1 MWHKFSQEKST
12 INIPIPPELKN
23 ILLVIKRNGGIG
35 YLVGGIVRDFMFNK
49 IHHTNIHPKDYDV
62 EVYNILPDKL
72 VQILSKFGDVNEVGK
87 SFGVLKLSAG
97 GEEYDFSLPRID
109 SKSGSKH
116 TDFDVQVNP
125 NLTPLQ
131 AASRRDVTINSM
143 LFDPLN
149 NTLIDPYNG
158 EEDIKNKTLRHT
170 SEAFSEDPLRV
181 LRLMSIGSRFGLKIA
196 PETAELANS
205 IRHQYKH
212 LPKER
217 VEGEFKKLVQKGI
230 EPGRALDYLYQTG
243 WSENFPEVNVLRG
256 VPQEF
261 SFHPEGWGIK
271 VVSPDLLGASMAKAQ
286 SINFLTRELILNSLA
301 NPTRAKSGYI
311 TSSAKLHVKSFN
323 LLRNLKSTF
332 GTRISNFVFFPFIN
346 SPTSIAP
353 TKGFVWSRSAST
365 QNAAKVIGIVFQ
377 IPCASVLAIMQPSV
391 NHLEVINGIIQ
402 SVAIYVV
409 DVLRAEQFSTQMK
422 GHNISV
428 QKHASTDSGNGNF
441 SISPSVINPKFSI
454 VNDDIIFYFYLSGV
468 GDVDFHN
475 NNIGDVQ
482 DHYLVSLGDV
492 ATHTAHVMN
501 EAARIATENN
511 LTPEEREVLVYAAL
525 CHDFA
530 KPATT
535 KTIVKKGVPRITSHG
550 HEEAGGPMARH
561 FLESIGVNKKIIDQ
575 VVPLVENHLNHVHM
589 SHMSNPD
596 SFIRQLAER
605 LHPSNIKMLEHLIE
619 ADHSGRPPLEK
630 MLPEEAKA
638 MSERAKSHN
647 VYTEK
652 HPDLLQGRDLM
663 PYTDGK
669 GGPIIGQILKEHRND
684 ILKNKLTTRS
694 EALSWLE
701 NRMKSQASL
710 INGNDVMNILG
721 YAGPKIKET
730 LDKAWIAQKNGEFT
744 DKDSALEWLR
754 SKII

>member
-1 MWHKFSQEKST
+1 MWYKFAQEKIT
-12 INIPIPPELKN
+12 INIPIPSELKN

-181 LRLMSIGSRFGLKIA
+181 LRLMSLGSRFGLKIA
-196 PETAELANS
+196 PETAELAKS
-205 IRHQYKH
+205 IKDQYQH

-217 VEGEFKKLVQKGI
+217 VEQEFKKLVQKGV
-230 EPGRALDYLYQTG
+230 EPGKALEFLYQTG
-243 WSENFPEVNVLRG
+243 WSENFPHIHNLKGVN
-256 VPQEF
+256 QEPEW
-261 SFHPEGWGIK
+261 HPE
-271 VVSPDLLGASMAKAQ
+271 
-286 SINFLTRELILNSLA
+286 
-301 NPTRAKSGYI
+301 
-311 TSSAKLHVKSFN
+311 
-323 LLRNLKSTF
+323 
-332 GTRISNFVFFPFIN
+332 
-346 SPTSIAP
+346 
-353 TKGFVWSRSAST
+353 
-365 QNAAKVIGIVFQ
+365 
-377 IPCASVLAIMQPSV
+377 
-391 NHLEVINGIIQ
+391 
-402 SVAIYVV
+402 
-409 DVLRAEQFSTQMK
+409 
-422 GHNISV
+422 
-428 QKHASTDSGNGNF
+428 
-441 SISPSVINPKFSI
+441 
-454 VNDDIIFYFYLSGV
+454 
-468 GDVDFHN
+468 
-475 NNIGDVQ
+475 
-482 DHYLVSLGDV
+482 GDV

-530 KPATT
+530 KPSTT
-535 KTIVKKGVPRITSHG
+535 KVINKKGIDRITSHG

-589 SHMSNPD
+589 SNMNNPD

-630 MLPEEAKA
+630 MLPEEAQA

-744 DKDSALEWLR
+744 DRDSALEWLR
-754 SKII
+754 SNED

>member
-1 MWHKFSQEKST
+1 MWYKFSQEIKKLP
-12 INIPIPPELKN
+12 INLPDYMVNGIMPEIEK
-23 ILLVIKRNGGIG
+23 IGGRALV
-35 YLVGGIVRDFMFNK
+35 VGGAVRDALMGMS
-49 IHHTNIHPKDYDV
+49 PKDIDV
-62 EVYNILPDKL
+62 EVYRVSYEDLTKILKKYGSADL
-72 VQILSKFGDVNEVGK
+72 VGQ
-87 SFGVLKLSAG
+87 SFGVIKFVGPDGLDF
-97 GEEYDFSLPRID
+97 DFSLPRID
-109 SKSGSKH
+109 SKSGVGHK
-116 TDFDVQVNP
+116 DFNVQVSSD
-125 NLTPLQ
+125 LTPKE
-131 AASRRDVTINSM
+131 AAARRDFTFNAISY
-143 LFDPLN
+143 DPL
-149 NTLIDPYNG
+149 TGEIIDPYNG
-158 EEDIKNKTLRHT
+158 REDLKNKIMRHT
-170 SEAFSEDPLRV
+170 SDAFSEDPLRI
-181 LRLMSIGSRFGLKIA
+181 LRGMQFASRFGFDIA

-205 IRHQYKH
+205 IRDQYKH

-217 VEGEFKKLVQKGI
+217 VEGEFKKLVQKGV
-230 EPGRALDYLYQTG
+230 EPGKALEFLYQTG
-243 WSENFPEVNVLRG
+243 WSENFPHIHNLKGVN
-256 VPQEF
+256 QEPEW
-261 SFHPEGWGIK
+261 HPE
-271 VVSPDLLGASMAKAQ
+271 
-286 SINFLTRELILNSLA
+286 
-301 NPTRAKSGYI
+301 
-311 TSSAKLHVKSFN
+311 
-323 LLRNLKSTF
+323 
-332 GTRISNFVFFPFIN
+332 
-346 SPTSIAP
+346 
-353 TKGFVWSRSAST
+353 
-365 QNAAKVIGIVFQ
+365 
-377 IPCASVLAIMQPSV
+377 
-391 NHLEVINGIIQ
+391 
-402 SVAIYVV
+402 
-409 DVLRAEQFSTQMK
+409 
-422 GHNISV
+422 
-428 QKHASTDSGNGNF
+428 
-441 SISPSVINPKFSI
+441 
-454 VNDDIIFYFYLSGV
+454 
-468 GDVDFHN
+468 
-475 NNIGDVQ
+475 
-482 DHYLVSLGDV
+482 GDV

-530 KPATT
+530 KPSTT
-535 KTIVKKGVPRITSHG
+535 KVINKKGIDRITSHG

-630 MLPEEAKA
+630 MLPEEAQA

-721 YAGPKIKET
+721 YTGPKIKET

-744 DKDSALEWLR
+744 DKYSALEWLR
-754 SKII
+754 SKSI

>member
-1 MWHKFSQEKST
+1 MWYKYPQNRENL
-12 INIPIPPELKN
+12 NIHIPN
-23 ILLVIKRNGGIG
+23 ILRQILFEINNNGGVG
-35 YLVGGIVRDFMFNK
+35 YLVGGIVRDALFNK
-49 IHHTNIHPKDYDV
+49 IHGTNISPKDYDI
-62 EVYNILPDKL
+62 EVFRLPYKKL
-72 VQILSKFGDVNEVGK
+72 VEILSKFGSVDDVGRQFSVI
-87 SFGVLKLSAG
+87 KLNAG
-97 GEEYDFSLPRID
+97 GKDYDFSLPR
-109 SKSGSKH
+109 KGSKMQGGFGH
-116 TDFDVQVNP
+116 KDFNVTADE
-125 NLTPLQ
+125 NLTEQ
-131 AASRRDVTINSM
+131 EAGARRDVTINSL
-143 LFDPLN
+143 LFNPLN
-149 NTLIDPYNG
+149 NTLVDSYG
-158 EEDIKNKTLRHT
+158 GLKDINTKKLRHIN
-170 SEAFSEDPLRV
+170 EQFSEDPLRV
-181 LRLMSIGSRFGLKIA
+181 LRLMSLSARFGMDLS
-196 PETAELANS
+196 PETAELAKT
-205 IRHQYKH
+205 IKHEYQY

-217 VEGEFKKLVQKGI
+217 VEQEFKKLVQKGV
-230 EPGRALDYLYQTG
+230 EPGRALDILSSTE
-243 WSENFPEVNVLRG
+243 WDDNFKTLKDLHST
-256 VPQEF
+256 PQD
-261 SFHPEGWGIK
+261 SVFHPEGNVG
-271 VVSPDLLGASMAKAQ
+271 LH
-286 SINFLTRELILNSLA
+286 T
-301 NPTRAKSGYI
+301 
-311 TSSAKLHVKSFN
+311 KL
-323 LLRNLKSTF
+323 
-332 GTRISNFVFFPFIN
+332 
-346 SPTSIAP
+346 
-353 TKGFVWSRSAST
+353 
-365 QNAAKVIGIVFQ
+365 
-377 IPCASVLAIMQPSV
+377 
-391 NHLEVINGIIQ
+391 
-402 SVAIYVV
+402 
-409 DVLRAEQFSTQMK
+409 
-422 GHNISV
+422 
-428 QKHASTDSGNGNF
+428 
-441 SISPSVINPKFSI
+441 
-454 VNDDIIFYFYLSGV
+454 
-468 GDVDFHN
+468 
-475 NNIGDVQ
+475 
-482 DHYLVSLGDV
+482 
-492 ATHTAHVMN
+492 VMN

-630 MLPEEAKA
+630 MLPEEAQA

-663 PYTDGK
+663 PYTGGK

-721 YAGPKIKET
+721 YTGPKIKET

-754 SKII
+754 SKSI

>member
-1 MWHKFSQEKST
+1 MWHKFSQEIQLP
-12 INIPIPPELKN
+12 INLPDYMVNGIMPEIEK
-23 ILLVIKRNGGIG
+23 IGGRALV
-35 YLVGGIVRDFMFNK
+35 VGGAVRDALMGMS
-49 IHHTNIHPKDYDV
+49 PKDIDV
-62 EVYNILPDKL
+62 EVYRVSYEDLTKILKKYGSADL
-72 VQILSKFGDVNEVGK
+72 VGQ
-87 SFGVLKLSAG
+87 SFGVIKFVGPDGLDF
-97 GEEYDFSLPRID
+97 DFSLPRID
-109 SKSGSKH
+109 SKSGVGHK
-116 TDFDVQVNP
+116 DFNVQVSSD
-125 NLTPLQ
+125 LTPKE
-131 AASRRDVTINSM
+131 AAARRDFTFNAISY
-143 LFDPLN
+143 DPL
-149 NTLIDPYNG
+149 TGEIIDPYNG
-158 EEDIKNKTLRHT
+158 REDLKNKIMRHT
-170 SEAFSEDPLRV
+170 SDAFSEDPLRI
-181 LRLMSIGSRFGLKIA
+181 LRGMQFASRFGFDIA

-205 IRHQYKH
+205 IRDQYKH

-365 QNAAKVIGIVFQ
+365 QNAAKVIGIMFQ

-391 NHLEVINGIIQ
+391 NHLEVINGIVQ
-402 SVAIYVV
+402 SVAIYAV
-409 DVLRAEQFSTQMK
+409 DVLRAEQLSTQMK
-422 GHNISV
+422 GYNISV
-428 QKHASTDSGNGNF
+428 EKHASTDSWNGNF
-441 SISPSVINPKFSI
+441 SISPNVINPKFSI

-468 GDVDFHN
+468 GNVDLYN
-475 NNIGDVQ
+475 NTGDVQ

-754 SKII
+754 SKGG

>member
-1 MWHKFSQEKST
+1 MWYKYPQNRENL
-12 INIPIPPELKN
+12 NIHIPN
-23 ILLVIKRNGGIG
+23 ILRQILFEINNNGGVG
-35 YLVGGIVRDFMFNK
+35 YLVGGIVRDALFNK
-49 IHHTNIHPKDYDV
+49 IHGTNISPKDYDI
-62 EVYNILPDKL
+62 EVFSLSLDRLISTLEKYGL
-72 VQILSKFGDVNEVGK
+72 VNQVGK
-87 SFGVLKLSAG
+87 SFGVIKLSAEG
-97 GEEYDFSLPRID
+97 DEYDFSLPRKD
-109 SKSGSKH
+109 SKTGPKH
-116 TDFDVQVNP
+116 QDFSVSVNEKMSEKEA
-125 NLTPLQ
+125 L
-131 AASRRDVTINSM
+131 ARRDLTINSM
-143 LFDPLN
+143 LYNPL
-149 NTLIDPYNG
+149 TEQLIDPFG
-158 EEDIKNKTLRHT
+158 GKKDIENKVLRHT
-170 SEAFSEDPLRV
+170 SDAFSEDPLRV
-181 LRLMSIGSRFGLKIA
+181 LRLMSMAGRFGFHIA
-196 PETAELANS
+196 PETIALAREIKNEYNS
-205 IRHQYKH
+205 I
-212 LPKER
+212 PIER
-217 VEGEFKKLVQKGI
+217 VEQEFKKLVLKGVA
-230 EPGRALDYLYQTG
+230 PGIALDVLRQTE
-243 WSENFPEVNVLRG
+243 WDDNFPEIKPLHFTD
-256 VPQEF
+256 QEPEY
-261 SFHPEGWGIK
+261 HPEGG
-271 VVSPDLLGASMAKAQ
+271 
-286 SINFLTRELILNSLA
+286 
-301 NPTRAKSGYI
+301 
-311 TSSAKLHVKSFN
+311 
-323 LLRNLKSTF
+323 
-332 GTRISNFVFFPFIN
+332 
-346 SPTSIAP
+346 
-353 TKGFVWSRSAST
+353 
-365 QNAAKVIGIVFQ
+365 
-377 IPCASVLAIMQPSV
+377 
-391 NHLEVINGIIQ
+391 
-402 SVAIYVV
+402 
-409 DVLRAEQFSTQMK
+409 
-422 GHNISV
+422 
-428 QKHASTDSGNGNF
+428 
-441 SISPSVINPKFSI
+441 
-454 VNDDIIFYFYLSGV
+454 
-468 GDVDFHN
+468 
-475 NNIGDVQ
+475 
-482 DHYLVSLGDV
+482 V

-535 KTIVKKGVPRITSHG
+535 KTIVKKGIPRITSHG

-754 SKII
+754 SNKD